1 MNMQEYMKLFT
12 SADFSSWS
20 AMRNRQTNIIWLN
33 QNIDGLKIHINLS
46 TAGEPSVRFYQFN
59 KDEKVVS
66 TERMTITNNYI
77 RFEEMLV
84 HYNEETKKHTS
95 EENII
100 AYIPKYNE
108 IFSEEQFFQESL
120 VNDYG
125 DLGYNDILVLT
136 ELRDRVVEIGKKE
149 LENVGA

>member
-12 SADFSSWS
+12 DVDFSTWTIL
-20 AMRNRQTNIIWLN
+20 RNRNNNIIWLN
-33 QNIDGLKIHINLS
+33 QNIDGLKIHINL
-46 TAGEPSVRFYQFN
+46 ANEPSVRFYQFK
-59 KDEKVVS
+59 KDEKNVS

-77 RFEEMLV
+77 RFEEMVV

-100 AYIPKYNE
+100 AYVPKYKE

-125 DLGYNDILVLT
+125 DLGYNDILVLSD
-136 ELRDRVVEIGKKE
+136 LRDRAVDIAKKE